1 VLISDDAVDALAQ
14 VNRVREIV
22 NQLVDGEV
30 QRG

>member
-1 VLISDDAVDALAQ
+1 VLIPDDAVDALAQ

-22 NQLVDGEV
+22 NQLVDGEA